1 MWILFAIGA
10 AFFAGVTSILAKIG
24 IKNTDSFVATAIRTV
39 VVFIFAWVI
48 VLVVGSLN
56 EIVSLSTKTWVYLI
70 LSGLATGAS
79 WICFFYA
86 LQLGEVN
93 KVIPID
99 KSSTVLT
106 IIFAFIFLKEEVTLL
121 KIICVLFIA
130 VGTYLMVQKQKVP
143 VDKEIKNSWLLYA
156 LLAAFF
162 ASITS
167 ILAKIGI
174 ENVESNLGTAIR
186 TTVVLF
192 MAWLIVFFQKK
203 QSTIRTIDQ
212 KSWIYLILSG
222 LTTGASWLFFFY
234 ALQKGPASMVV
245 PIDKLS
251 IVVTVLFSYFIFGEK
266 LTKKSFIGLLFIV
279 IGTLLLLI

>member
-48 VLVVGSLN
+48 VLFVGSFD
-56 EIVSLSTKTWVYLI
+56 EILSLSTKTWVYLI

-93 KVIPID
+93 KVITID
-99 KSSTVLT
+99 KSSIVLT
-106 IIFAFIFLKEEVTLL
+106 ILFAFIFLKEEVTLL
-121 KIICVLFIA
+121 KIICVLLIA
-130 VGTYLMVQKQKVP
+130 IGTFLMIQKQKLKEE
-143 VDKEIKNSWLLYA
+143 KEIKNSWILYA
-156 LLAAFF
+156 FLAAFF

-186 TTVVLF
+186 TTVVLI
-192 MAWLIVFFQKK
+192 MAWLIVFFQRK
-203 QSTIRTIDQ
+203 QSTIFTID
-212 KSWIYLILSG
+212 KRSWIYLILSG

-251 IVVTVLFSYFIFGEK
+251 IVVTVIFSYFIFGEK
-266 LTKKSFIGLLFIV
+266 LSKKSLMGLILIV

>member
-1 MWILFAIGA
+1 MWILFAVAA

-39 VVFIFAWVI
+39 VVFTFAWVI
-48 VLVVGSLN
+48 VLFVGSFH
-56 EIVSLSTKTWVYLI
+56 EIFSLSTKTFFYLI

-79 WICFFYA
+79 WICFFHA

-93 KVIPID
+93 KVTPID
-99 KSSTVLT
+99 KSSTILT
-106 IIFAFIFLKEEVTLL
+106 IIFAFVFLKEEVTFF
-121 KIICVLFIA
+121 KIICVILIA
-130 VGTYLMVQKQKVP
+130 VGTYLMIQKQKVSS
-143 VDKEIKNSWLLYA
+143 KETRNSWLIYA

-174 ENVESNLGTAIR
+174 ESVESNLGTAIR
-186 TTVVLF
+186 TTVVLL
-192 MAWLIVFFQKK
+192 MAWFIVFYQKK
-203 QSTIRTIDQ
+203 QATIRTID
-212 KSWIYLILSG
+212 KTSWIYLILSG

-234 ALQKGPASMVV
+234 ALQKGPASIVV

-251 IVVTVLFSYFIFGEK
+251 IVVTVIFSYFVFNEK
-266 LTKKSFIGLLFIV
+266 LSEKSFIGLILIV